1 MSCLARD
8 VMQSHVITVDPDL
21 PLLDAHRLLVEEEIG
36 GAPVVD
42 ETGRLVGVI
51 SSSDL
56 LRAEE
61 EEREGSNR
69 APSYFTDLLEFS
81 APHPIDS
88 NDLQDR
94 LGQLVVSEAMTPGGV
109 SVAPDTPIDQVAG
122 LMRRHR
128 IHRVLVLEA
137 DRLVG
142 IISSFDLLELLEKD
156 SGRLKAS

>member
-1 MSCLARD
+1 MARLARD
-8 VMQSHVITVDPDL
+8 VMQTHVITVDPEL

-61 EEREGSNR
+61 EEREGTNR
-69 APSYFTDLLEFS
+69 APSYFTELLEFS
-81 APHPIDS
+81 TPHPIGSD
-88 NDLQDR
+88 DLQDR
-94 LGQLVVSEAMTPGGV
+94 LGQLVVSDAMTPGGV
-109 SVAPDTPIDQVAG
+109 SVEPHTTIQDVAS

-128 IHRVLVLEA
+128 IHRVLVLEGEQ
-137 DRLVG
+137 LVG
-142 IISSFDLLELLEKD
+142 LISSFDLLELLEKG
-156 SGRLKAS
+156 SASSPAS